1 MERVRQYWMACVGVV
16 LGFSI
21 IDAYAEEIVL
31 HTVHIPP
38 HIVDASIV
46 PPPADFDNTEAIYG
60 LDAEMLRAAYATQ
73 GVSVRIVLTPW
84 KRIMRDVEKGL
95 ILGAVSCRP
104 VPARERFAIF
114 SDHLSDSANTL
125 VTRRG
130 YLDGKMPTLALL
142 KGYDVAAV
150 NGWSQ
155 TNILDSADIGYASVT
170 GLEQGLNV
178 VLRRNFDV
186 FMTERDSAIFA
197 AKKLQIYEKLSFY
210 DVVDVEIDHYT
221 VCFSK
226 LYPDAEK
233 WRDVLNKGLEALN
246 KNGKKDEIVKK
257 YGFSSMR

>member
-1 MERVRQYWMACVGVV
+1 MRQYWIAFLCVV

-21 IDAYAEEIVL
+21 VDAYAEEIVL

-38 HIVDASIV
+38 HIVDASII
-46 PPPADFDNTEAIYG
+46 PPPADFDSTETIYG
-60 LDAEMLRAAYATQ
+60 LDADILRAAYATQ

-104 VPARERFAIF
+104 VPSRETFAFF
-114 SDHLSDSANTL
+114 SDYLSDSANTF

-130 YLDGKMPTLALL
+130 HLDGKIPTLALL
-142 KGYDVAAV
+142 KEYDVAAV

-155 TNILDSADIGYASVT
+155 TNILDSADITYVSVT
-170 GLEQGLNV
+170 GLVQGINV
-178 VLRRNFDV
+178 VLRRNLDV
-186 FMTERDSAIFA
+186 FMTERDSALFA
-197 AKKLQIYEKLSFY
+197 AKSMRGFENLSFY
-210 DVVDVEIDHYT
+210 DVVGLDLDHYS

-233 WRDVLNKGLEALN
+233 WRDVLNKGLDEL
-246 KNGKKDEIVKK
+246 KKSGKRDEIVKK
-257 YGFSSMR
+257 YGFSSMLQ